1 MANNATGLPGKTQ
14 NKSNSED
21 DRLTGDNRYER
32 DMSSREDGEDSHR
45 NQDASSILS
54 PQELRR
60 ALRSDWMQQ
69 ILPNAPD
76 MPGWHTCW
84 LSTNSRTD
92 SIQNRE
98 RMGYTPVKKSEMAGF
113 DAQSMRSAG
122 FDDLVTCNE
131 MVLYKIPANT
141 YQLMMSTLHH
151 DMPIEAEASIRANAM
166 RYEAML
172 KDEHG
177 KKVNALEGYEDLGRP
192 RRAPT
197 FV

>member
-1 MANNATGLPGKTQ
+1 MANNTIGLPGKPA

-21 DRLTGDNRYER
+21 DRLTGDNRSGR
-32 DMSSREDGEDSHR
+32 DSFPRDEGEDSSR
-45 NQDASSILS
+45 SRDASSVLS
-54 PQELRR
+54 SEELRR

-122 FDDLVTCNE
+122 FDDL
-131 MVLYKIPANT
+131 
-141 YQLMMSTLHH
+141 
-151 DMPIEAEASIRANAM
+151 
-166 RYEAML
+166 
-172 KDEHG
+172 
-177 KKVNALEGYEDLGRP
+177 
-192 RRAPT
+192 
-197 FV
+197 